1 MLAPPETIVAPE
13 PALFIPVGTP
23 GIDHPG
29 DVFRADSVVALHAGS
44 LIDRGLP
51 SVAGVIGRMLA
62 ALGQNAKTREAAG
75 C

>member
-1 MLAPPETIVAPE
+1 MTPE

-23 GIDHPG
+23 GIDHAG
-29 DVFRADSVVALHAGS
+29 DVFRADSVVALHAGA

-51 SVAGVIGRMLA
+51 SVADVIGRMLVELEQSA
-62 ALGQNAKTREAAG
+62 DTREKAG